1 MKTKGILYK
10 MSKIYVLL
18 SAILLIIT
26 VFVLSS
32 FSPQQ
37 GTVSIVQ
44 ETNSNFPQNYKIV
57 NPTIPTEI
65 NFSGEQVPIQNFE
78 VYERLEREFIV
89 NTYWH
94 SLTILTL
101 KRANRWFPIIEPI
114 LKKNNIPDDF
124 KYLSVTESTLL
135 NVTSPANA
143 VGYWQ
148 FLKSAATEYG
158 LEVNSEIDERY
169 NVEKSTEAACKYL
182 QKAYDIYG
190 SWTMAAASY
199 NMGMSGIN
207 EQLVRQ
213 KTNNYYNLVLGEE
226 TSRYVPRIIA
236 AKIMM
241 QNPKEYGFDIKK
253 DELYQPLETYT
264 VNVDSS
270 VESWADFAKSYGL
283 NYKIIKF
290 YNPWLRENYLS
301 NKSKKQYQI
310 KLPVEGSIYVI
321 AEDYK

>member
-1 MKTKGILYK
+1 MKIKGISNK
-10 MSKIYVLL
+10 MSKVSVLL
-18 SAILLIIT
+18 STILLVIV
-26 VFVLSS
+26 VFILSS
-32 FSPQQ
+32 FGPQQ
-37 GTVSIVQ
+37 DTGSTVQ
-44 ETNSNFPQNYKIV
+44 EESSNFPQNYKIV
-57 NPTIPTEI
+57 TPAIPSEI
-65 NFSGEQVPIQNFE
+65 SFCGEQVPLDNFE
-78 VYERLEREFIV
+78 VYERVEREFIV

-101 KRANRWFPIIEPI
+101 KRANRWFPVIEQI

-169 NVEKSTEAACKYL
+169 HVEKSTEAACKYL

-207 EQLVRQ
+207 EQLGRQ

-226 TSRYVPRIIA
+226 TSRYVPRILA
-236 AKIMM
+236 TKIMM
-241 QNPKEYGFDIKK
+241 QNPKEYGFDIKEDK
-253 DELYQPLETYT
+253 LYPPLETYI

-270 VESWADFAKSYGL
+270 VKSWADFAKSFGL
-283 NYKIIKF
+283 NYKIIKL
-290 YNPWLRENYLS
+290 YNPWLRENYLT
-301 NKSKKQYQI
+301 NKYKKSYQI
-310 KLPVEGSIYVI
+310 QLPIEGSISVI
-321 AEDYK
+321 PEN